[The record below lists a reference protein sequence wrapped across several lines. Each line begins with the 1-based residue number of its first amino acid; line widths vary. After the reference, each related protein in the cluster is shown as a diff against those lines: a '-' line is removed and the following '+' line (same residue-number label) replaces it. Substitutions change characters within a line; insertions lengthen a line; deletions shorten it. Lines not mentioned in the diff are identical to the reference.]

1 MELKPRSLVPHVN
14 ARITELLRLDFSTNI
29 HTPVTWWCV
38 YLYTPDLAEPAVL
51 FHFVKD
57 KVYLTHH
64 DW

>member
-51 FHFVKD
+51 FHFVK
-57 KVYLTHH
+57 
-64 DW
+64 